1 VVLALLTGLSAG
13 AVHVLSGPDHLAA
26 VAPLVAQARARRW
39 RIGLLWGLGHTSG
52 VLTVG
57 VLAVLLRDLL
67 PLGSVSAASER
78 LVGAALVGVGAWGL
92 LKASRS
98 HFHTHEH
105 AHDGVAH
112 THIHAHGIRARG
124 HDGHHAD
131 LVAHRHA
138 HVSFGFGLLHGL
150 AGSSHLFG
158 ILPAL
163 ALPDRASALA
173 YLLAFGVGSIGAMTG
188 FSEAFGWIAAR
199 RASGSGRA
207 YRAVLSTCSSLAVVV
222 GVIWLWS

>member
-1 VVLALLTGLSAG
+1 MLLALLTGLSAG

-26 VAPLVAQARARRW
+26 VAPLVAESRGSRW
-39 RIGLLWGLGHTSG
+39 RIGLLWGIGHTSG

-67 PLGSVSAASER
+67 PIDRMSAFSER
-78 LVGAALVGVGAWGL
+78 AIGAALVVVGLWGL
-92 LKASRS
+92 FKAARS

-105 AHDGVAH
+105 AHDGVPH
-112 THIHAHGIRARG
+112 THVHAHRSASAG
-124 HDGHHAD
+124 HDRHHD
-131 LVAHRHA
+131 LRAHRHA

-163 ALPDRASALA
+163 ALPSRAAALV
-173 YLLAFGVGSIGAMTG
+173 YLGAFGAGSIVAMTG
-188 FSEAFGWIAAR
+188 FSGAFGWLAAR
-199 RASGSGRA
+199 PLNRGGAA
-207 YRAVLSTCSSLAVVV
+207 YRAVLSTCSTLAVVV
-222 GVIWLWS
+222 GAIWLWS